1 MTDVG
6 MAAAWIGS
14 QTDAQLDS
22 RPLRGGLFE
31 TMVANDFLKGRA
43 NAGLRETLYYWRDNI
58 GIVPVGSS
66 PEATTRFLDDELARW
81 VKPIA
86 TARVK
91 AA

>member
-1 MTDVG
+1 M
-6 MAAAWIGS
+6 
-14 QTDAQLDS
+14 
-22 RPLRGGLFE
+22 
-31 TMVANDFLKGRA
+31 KGRA

-66 PEATTRFLDDELARW
+66 PEATARFLDDGLARW
-81 VKPIA
+81 ARPIA